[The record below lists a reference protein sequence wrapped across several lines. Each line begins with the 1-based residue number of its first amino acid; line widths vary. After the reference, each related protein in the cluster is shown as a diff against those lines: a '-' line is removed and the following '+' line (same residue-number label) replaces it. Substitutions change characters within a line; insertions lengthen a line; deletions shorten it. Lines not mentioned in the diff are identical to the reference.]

1 MFSVRRGPWEEQT
14 DIIEFR
20 HLLSIVCK
28 DWVPCSCSR
37 NRGHF
42 EEREERTQ
50 MEITLRAWAFLD
62 MVSSH
67 HTLVEGPGEN
77 GPVRRP
83 SEAVYHSRITA
94 EVGGRMQARGP

>member
-1 MFSVRRGPWEEQT
+1 MSSVHRGPWEEQT
-14 DIIEFR
+14 DIVEFR

-28 DWVPCSCSR
+28 DWVPCSWSR
-37 NRGHF
+37 NWGHF

-50 MEITLRAWAFLD
+50 MEITLRAWAFFYT
-62 MVSSH
+62 VSSH

-83 SEAVYHSRITA
+83 SEAVYRLRISA